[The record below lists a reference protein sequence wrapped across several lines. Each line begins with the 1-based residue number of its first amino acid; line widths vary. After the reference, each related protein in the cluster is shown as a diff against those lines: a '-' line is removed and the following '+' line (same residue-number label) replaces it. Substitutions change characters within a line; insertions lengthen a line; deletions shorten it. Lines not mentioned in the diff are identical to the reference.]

1 MKKNINRLFVAGCL
15 LLIGSCKKSFLDK
28 APGVDVTES
37 TVFASKVNLDLFL
50 NTLYKNGVHSNFRYR
65 DQQNFNTTV
74 NVGGA
79 TVINNTDCI
88 HPSASYTD
96 EGDASEADF
105 VSSNVWNKG
114 GVVSSNFVNNEDYRY
129 YIRWIA
135 LRQVALI
142 LKRIDEVPDADA
154 AYKNQVKAEVKV
166 IRAMNYLEMIKRYG
180 GVPIVDSMFA
190 AGVQI
195 DAPRRSF
202 EDCVNFIVKDC
213 NDAINNNDLPA
224 AQSVVLKGRINKAT
238 AYAVK
243 AKTLLYAA
251 SPQFNTATPFLS
263 MDNAANN
270 KLICYGNYDVSR
282 WQKAADATKEA
293 LDYLAGNG
301 YTLIDVP
308 AARNPPQSST
318 GYIGNYRNSWEQYN
332 NAEIIFGY
340 QGNNVNNTGNAPLT
354 FINPTCY
361 GSFWSGISVPLNFI
375 RKYEDTLGNMV
386 TWGASGGTNLL
397 DKYGQLDPRFKQTI
411 DYTGSYYNASYPISE
426 IYIGGKHYGNC
437 KGGNWMHKYIPYNLS
452 GNVFLNDV
460 LFRVNELYLNYAE
473 VLNELSGPGAY
484 SAPTL
489 TTPAQVAAY
498 FANATAYPTVPTSA
512 YDIVNKIRLR
522 SGMRPLPPNLSQS
535 EFRLRLRN
543 ERSVELVMDDQ
554 RLWDVRRWGIAQDE
568 GVMQGKFD
576 GLQINKVGSLYS
588 WQVYTFETRVF
599 NTNMYLHPFPQ
610 TEVLKGNLIQNPGWQ

>member
-1 MKKNINRLFVAGCL
+1 MLAAGCL
-15 LLIGSCKKSFLDK
+15 LMMASCKKSFLDK
-28 APGVDVTES
+28 APGVDITEN
-37 TVFASKVNLDLFL
+37 TVFTSKVNLDVFL

-88 HPSASYTD
+88 HPSASYTE

-114 GVVSSNFVNNEDYRY
+114 GVLASNIVNNEDYRY

-142 LKRIDEVPDADA
+142 LKRIEEVPDADA
-154 AYKNQVKAEVKV
+154 AYKAQVRGEVKV
-166 IRAMNYLEMIKRYG
+166 IRAMNYLEMVKRYG
-180 GVPIVDSMFA
+180 GVPIVDSMFE

-202 EDCVNFIVKDC
+202 EDCINFIVKDC
-213 NDAINNNDLPA
+213 NEAIADNDLPA
-224 AQSVVLKGRINKAT
+224 AQSAVLKGRVNKAT

-243 AKTLLYAA
+243 AKALLYAA
-251 SPQFNTATPFLS
+251 SRQFNTATPYLN
-263 MDNAANN
+263 MANAANN
-270 KLICYGNYDVSR
+270 KLICYGNYDINR
-282 WQKAADATKEA
+282 WKLAADATKEA
-293 LDYLAGNG
+293 LEYVLNNG
-301 YTLIDVP
+301 YALIDVAAGRKP
-308 AARNPPQSST
+308 AT
-318 GYIGNYRNSWEQYN
+318 GTTGAIGNYRNAWEQYN

-340 QGNNVNNTGNAPLT
+340 QGNNVNNTGNAPIT

-361 GSFWSGISVPLNFI
+361 GSFWSGITVPLNFV
-375 RKYEDTLGNMV
+375 RKYEDTLGNVV
-386 TWGASGGTNLL
+386 TWGAAGGTNLL
-397 DKYGQLDPRFKQTI
+397 DKYGQLDWRFKQTI
-411 DYTGSYYNASYPISE
+411 NFTASYYNAANPISE

-437 KGGNWMHKYIPYNLS
+437 KGGNWMHKYIPFNLS

-460 LFRVNELYLNYAE
+460 LFRVNELYMNYAE
-473 VLNELSGPGAY
+473 ALNELNGPGAS
-484 SAPTL
+484 SAPLL
-489 TTPAQVAAY
+489 TTPALIANYFNTYNYAA
-498 FANATAYPTVPTSA
+498 VPTSA
-512 YDIVNKIRLR
+512 YDLVNKIRLR
-522 SGMRPLPPNLSQS
+522 SGMLPLPAGLSQ
-535 EFRLRLRN
+535 EQFGLRLRN
-543 ERSVELVMDDQ
+543 ERAIELVMDDQ

-576 GLQINKVGSLYS
+576 GLQINKVGTLYS

-610 TEVLKGNLIQNPGWQ
+610 TEVLKGNLVQNPGWQ